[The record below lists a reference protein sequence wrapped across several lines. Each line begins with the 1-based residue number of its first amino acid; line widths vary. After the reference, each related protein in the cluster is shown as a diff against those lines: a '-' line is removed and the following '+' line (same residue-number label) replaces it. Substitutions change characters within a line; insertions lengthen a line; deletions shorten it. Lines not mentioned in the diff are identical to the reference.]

1 MKKLINIFLIFRT
14 VMSWN
19 ITNYEEINEKTLS
32 LFCALEP
39 KIEILVVGSGDQPMT
54 PKFSANIMSFMKN
67 YGINVEV
74 LPTEQACTTFN
85 FLTGEKRM
93 VAAALIPPNLMS
105 IGETDYIR
113 HQLDKKRVLELED

>member
-1 MKKLINIFLIFRT
+1 MA
-14 VMSWN
+14 WN
-19 ITNYEEINEKTLS
+19 ITNYEEINDKTLS

-54 PKFSANIMSFMKN
+54 PKFNSNIINFMKK

-85 FLTGEKRM
+85 FLTGEQRM

-105 IGETDYIR
+105 ISEGDYIR
-113 HQLDKKRVLELED
+113 HQLDKKRVLELDE